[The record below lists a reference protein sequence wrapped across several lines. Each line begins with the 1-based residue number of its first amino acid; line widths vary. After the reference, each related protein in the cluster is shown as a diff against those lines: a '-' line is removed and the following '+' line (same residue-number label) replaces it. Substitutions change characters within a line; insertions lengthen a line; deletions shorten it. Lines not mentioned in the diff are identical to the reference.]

1 MGMMRR
7 KAAAFNGLRL
17 VSENPYNCLIA
28 KELQH
33 HKDYGASQQIVVDSS
48 PVLNIM
54 DSIAATHKEAS
65 DDFR

>member
-7 KAAAFNGLRL
+7 KAAALNGLRL

-28 KELQH
+28 KELQY

-48 PVLNIM
+48 PALNIM